1 MNVTELARVL
11 KITPYELRDL
21 LPQLGFHIGQKAIKV
36 DPRTAQKIIKEWPF
50 LMKQL
55 GEKRKAEMQK
65 NREEVEKMGEKKTVK
80 IPAFIT
86 VRDFAALAGLP
97 ASKILSELMKNSIF
111 ASLNEKI
118 DFETAAII
126 GTDLG
131 LEIKQGDAA
140 GAGQTEAGENKL
152 KNALE
157 KETEKKLKPRPPVIV
172 VMGHVDHG
180 KTTLLDAIRSANVVA
195 GEAGGITQHIGAY
208 QVVRKNRPITFIDT
222 PGHEAFTAMRN
233 RGAKVADIA
242 ILIVAADDGV
252 KPQTAEAFNII
263 KAAKIPFIV
272 AINKIDKEGA
282 NIEKVKQELA
292 NQLGIVPEDW
302 GGKIT
307 TALISAKQGKGI
319 DELLDMLILTADMEA
334 ENIKANPE
342 APAIGT
348 VIESRVS
355 KGEGPIATILVQN
368 GTLRIGDQLVFNGQI
383 YGKVRSLKN
392 FKGCLLNEAPPS
404 APAKI
409 IGLKLA
415 PAVGDIL
422 SVGAGE
428 KIKIREVRLRQETT
442 ASAPVMPEEKE
453 EDQVK
458 KLYIII
464 KSDVLGSA
472 GAIEESLEKINTEKV
487 KAKIVHKGLGNI
499 TDGDVTKAETTGAQ
513 IVGFNVKISPT
524 AAKLAREKKIAIK
537 NYNVIYHLINDV
549 KAEMQKL
556 VEPEVRRIDLGK
568 LKVMVVFRTEN
579 KRQIIGGKITEGKAE
594 MDSLIEVARGGQ
606 IVAAGKLAKL
616 QAGKQDVANVEAGS
630 ECGIQY
636 EGNPVIQVGD
646 ELCFYKEERII
657 KKI

>member
-1 MNVTELARVL
+1 MNVTELARIL

-65 NREEVEKMGEKKTVK
+65 NREEAEKMGEKKIVK

-131 LEIKQGDAA
+131 LEIKQGETA
-140 GAGQTEAGENKL
+140 GAGQTEAEENKL

-157 KETEKKLKPRPPVIV
+157 KETEEKLKPRPPVIV

-208 QVVRKNRPITFIDT
+208 QVVRRNRPITFIDT
-222 PGHEAFTAMRN
+222 PGHEAFTAMRG

-282 NIEKVKQELA
+282 NIEKVKQELSS
-292 NQLGIVPEDW
+292 QLGIISEDW
-302 GGKIT
+302 GGKT
-307 TALISAKQGKGI
+307 TIAPISAKQGKGI

-392 FKGCLLNEAPPS
+392 FKGCLLNEAPP
-404 APAKI
+404 ATPAKI

-428 KIKIREVRLRQETT
+428 KIKIREAKLRQETT
-442 ASAPVMPEEKE
+442 APAPVAPEEKE
-453 EDQVK
+453 EDQAK

-487 KAKIVHKGLGNI
+487 RAKIVHKGLGNI
-499 TDGDVTKAETTGAQ
+499 TDGDVTKAETTGAR

-568 LKVMVVFRTEN
+568 LKVMVVFRTES
-579 KRQIIGGKITEGKAE
+579 KRQIIGGKITEGRAE
-594 MDSLIEVARGGQ
+594 MDSLIEVARAGQ

-646 ELCFYKEERII
+646 ELYFYKEEKII